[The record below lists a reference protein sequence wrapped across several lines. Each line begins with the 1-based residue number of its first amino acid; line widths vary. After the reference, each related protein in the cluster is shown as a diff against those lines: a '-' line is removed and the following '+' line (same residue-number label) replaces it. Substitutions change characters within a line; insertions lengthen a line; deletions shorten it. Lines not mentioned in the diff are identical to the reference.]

1 MSMPTRGIVERLQA
15 GDVLLMDGGTGS
27 EIQRR
32 GANVLVATTAESD
45 LQAWSA
51 TANVDFAEVV
61 QQVHQ
66 DYLRVGADLII
77 SNNFWTTPRRLAMV
91 GLADRWEHYARAAGQ
106 NALRA
111 RAALNPEAYVFGG
124 IAPPYVHDHRSA
136 APASDVQA
144 LGAAA
149 VRAEFRQPARVLAEL
164 GVDAILAEYMGFV
177 EDSVAAVEG
186 CASVGL
192 PVFLGVR
199 HLTDDGRMQSGE
211 TLQEL
216 AAALRGHRIA
226 GILLMCSRP
235 ECVSAGLPL
244 LRQAFE
250 GPIGAYA
257 NVGYNPMAPLG
268 GRRHRGRD
276 LLGPGAYRPSRLAAF
291 AQEWKEMGAQMIGG
305 CCGTGPEHIM
315 AMKSTVKAP

>member
-1 MSMPTRGIVERLQA
+1 
-15 GDVLLMDGGTGS
+15 MDGGTGS
-27 EIQRR
+27 ELQRR
-32 GANVLVATTAESD
+32 GANVLVATTAESE
-45 LQAWSA
+45 LKAWSA

-91 GLADRWEHYARAAGQ
+91 DLADSWEHYARAAGQ

-111 RAALNPEAYVFGG
+111 RDALNPEAYVFGG
-124 IAPPYVHDHRSA
+124 IAPPYVYDHRVA
-136 APASDVQA
+136 APTSDVQA

-149 VRAEFRQPARVLAEL
+149 VREEFRQPARVLAEL
-164 GVDAILAEYMGFV
+164 GVDAILAEYVGFI
-177 EDSVAAVEG
+177 EDCVVAVEG
-186 CASVGL
+186 CTSVGL
-192 PVFLGVR
+192 PVFVGVR
-199 HLTDDGRMQSGE
+199 HLTEDGRMQYGE
-211 TLQEL
+211 TLEEL
-216 AAALRGHRIA
+216 ASALRGHRID

-250 GPIGAYA
+250 GAIGAYA
-257 NVGYNPMAPLG
+257 NVGYNPMAPVG
-268 GRRHRGRD
+268 GRPHRGHD
-276 LLGPGAYRPSRLAAF
+276 LQEPGPYSPSSLAAF
-291 AQEWKEMGAQMIGG
+291 AQEWKEIGAQMVGG

-315 AMKSTVKAP
+315 MMKSTIKAQ